1 MEGLLSTQIYP
12 PGQVSKQKTQTR
24 CPRYMHHASPSICQS
39 DMVPNNRTQEYHRG
53 LPEKD
58 GKDNSG
64 HLHQRQNF
72 QHPTPRMVHAEE
84 RAQQASRSKWKQ
96 AGQIARLHHARWA
109 QATTMWEP
117 YRDKR
122 SRGRSSTRWAD
133 YFNKLVGSQLSKVAR
148 DRNEWKKLVG
158 PHLSKVARDRN
169 EWKMLGNQL
178 NAANHS
184 RGLAQRMSL

>member
-1 MEGLLSTQIYP
+1 MFIFFITYSERDGTEN
-12 PGQVSKQKTQTR
+12 PG
-24 CPRYMHHASPSICQS
+24 C
-39 DMVPNNRTQEYHRG
+39 
-53 LPEKD
+53 
-58 GKDNSG
+58 
-64 HLHQRQNF
+64 LHQRQNH
-72 QHPTPRMVHAEE
+72 QHSTPRMVHAEE
-84 RAQQASRSKWKQ
+84 CRTTSFTIQMEMDRVA
-96 AGQIARLHHARWA
+96 ARLQHTWWA

-133 YFNKLVGSQLSKVAR
+133 YFNKLVGLHLSKVAR
-148 DRNEWKKLVG
+148 DRNGWKKLVG

-169 EWKMLGNQL
+169 QWKMLGNQL